1 MVNRTEVFADI
12 VYKVCT
18 PVSRNVRRLAVKKRR
33 GILIGSTLG
42 FLAVLLGELYCLL
55 NFRGDVVMIA
65 GVGLVLLIMAYLML
79 DAGFE
84 YFEYYQELEE
94 SASQEHELSGN
105 RKSADSSG
113 QSLERIERE
122 LALLRKELS
131 DLLKAEIQYER
142 ENTRA
147 LISHNKK
154 KMEQLSGEMHKLQ
167 EKLEQGRGN

>member
-1 MVNRTEVFADI
+1 MVNRTVVFADI
-12 VYKVCT
+12 IHKVCT
-18 PVSRNVRRLAVKKRR
+18 PVWIIVRRPAVKKRR

-65 GVGLVLLIMAYLML
+65 GVGAVLLIMAYLML

-84 YFEYYQELEE
+84 YWEYLQEPEEPALENGQVE
-94 SASQEHELSGN
+94 ADRSAQAL
-105 RKSADSSG
+105 G
-113 QSLERIERE
+113 QNLRQIEAE
-122 LALLRKELS
+122 LALLRKDLS

-154 KMEQLSGEMHKLQ
+154 EMELLS
-167 EKLEQGRGN
+167 EKLEHIAENKKEN